1 MASAGS
7 YTLSWKSKNFEVSA
21 EQILTYSG
29 FNASHSFQTEEK
41 KNGKEMPKTKEI
53 APGIGSLSFDVALS
67 ILKGNNVKEEY
78 KWWTEKCEAGE
89 YSEIYMG
96 GDKFGSYK
104 WRVNRVDIRDLITI
118 DNGEVWKSCTLS
130 IGFEEYYVKVR
141 LTKAEKRAKKLQ
153 KKAERQLEKALSA
166 KNEKARQKA
175 IAKAASLQKQFN
187 EASVEA
193 AKARAERIQQTRDT
207 INAINEA
214 AK

>member
-21 EQILTYSG
+21 EQILTYTG

-41 KNGKEMPKTKEI
+41 KNGKNMPKTKEI
-53 APGIGSLSFDVALS
+53 APGIGSLSFDISLS
-67 ILKGNNVKEEY
+67 MLQGNDVKSEY
-78 KWWTEKCEAGE
+78 NWWTEKCEAGE

-96 GDKFGSYK
+96 GDKFGNYK
-104 WRVNRVDIRDLITI
+104 WRVTRVDIRDLVTI

-130 IGFEEYYVKVR
+130 IGFEEYYIKVQ
-141 LTKAEKRAKKLQ
+141 LTKAEKKAKKLQ
-153 KKAERQLEKALSA
+153 KKAEKQLEKALSA
-166 KNEKARQKA
+166 KNEND
-175 IAKAASLQKQFN
+175 AA
-187 EASVEA
+187 AA
-193 AKARAERIQQTRDT
+193 AKAERIKQTRDT